1 MAKKKKPEVKKS
13 DVLSRHIPDN
23 CTVFV
28 GIDPGFTGGALCKI
42 KVSTEGEILD
52 FSVKSLKAKTYG
64 IVYSRV
70 VEALTC
76 VECLVSIEEVNLQ
89 GKAAHAMDRLCKH
102 AGACIAALD
111 NIHACYTTPVPSSW
125 RPEMKLK
132 ITGMTDAQKGNYI
145 YAEAKRLTE
154 NKWDFPKYAS
164 DAVLLALRS
173 YSTYKRLS
181 QKEEIG

>member
-1 MAKKKKPEVKKS
+1 MLAVPYVRLRYQK
-13 DVLSRHIPDN
+13 
-23 CTVFV
+23 
-28 GIDPGFTGGALCKI
+28 G
-42 KVSTEGEILD
+42 GEILD

-64 IVYSRV
+64 IVYTAV
-70 VEALTC
+70 MEDLTC
-76 VECLVSIEEVNLQ
+76 VECLVSIEEVNSQ

-132 ITGMTDAQKGNYI
+132 TIGMTDSQKGNYL

-154 NKWDFPKYAS
+154 NKWDFPKCAS